1 VSVSGDQR
9 RAYAY
14 AAAAVLLWS
23 TVASAFKL
31 SLRHLRPDELLLWAN
46 GVSVVVLGLFV
57 ALAGKLGELRRFS
70 RRELLQRAALGLL
83 NPCLYY
89 LVLFRAYDRLPAQE
103 AQPLNYTWAVTL
115 ALLSI
120 PLLGQR
126 IGWREIGAMLV
137 SYSGVVVI
145 ATRGDLTGL
154 RFESPSGVGLAL
166 VSTIIW
172 ALFWIYDRRSTRD
185 PLAGLLV
192 SFVASLPVVLL
203 ENVIVGW
210 PPGFPSWRGLGG
222 AAYVGAFEMGVTFV
236 LWSRALKLSE
246 TTARVGNLIFFS
258 PFLSLVLIHFL
269 VGEEILSSSMVGLGL
284 IVAGNVLQ
292 QLAARPRYRK

>member
-1 VSVSGDQR
+1 VAAPSDQR
-9 RAYAY
+9 RAYAH

-31 SLRHLRPDELLLWAN
+31 SLRHLRPDALLLWAN
-46 GVSVVVLGLFV
+46 ASSAAVLGLAAAV
-57 ALAGKLGELRRFS
+57 AGKLRELRGLS
-70 RRELLQRAALGLL
+70 RRDLFQRAVLGLL

-89 LVLFRAYDRLPAQE
+89 LVLFRAYDLLPAQE

-126 IGWREIGAMLV
+126 IGWRGIGAMLV
-137 SYSGVVVI
+137 SYAGVVVI
-145 ATRGDLTGL
+145 ATRGDPLAL
-154 RFESPSGVGLAL
+154 RFESPTGVGLAL
-166 VSTIIW
+166 ASTVIW
-172 ALFWIYDRRSTRD
+172 ALFWIYDRRSTGD
-185 PLAGLLV
+185 PLVGLLV
-192 SFVASLPVVLL
+192 SFAASLPVVLL
-203 ENVIVGW
+203 ENVIVGGAPRLPAW
-210 PPGFPSWRGLGG
+210 PGLAG
-222 AAYVGAFEMGVTFV
+222 AAYIGAFEMGVTFV

-258 PFLSLVLIHFL
+258 PFLSLVLIRFL
-269 VGEEILSSSMVGLGL
+269 VGEEILASSVVGLGF

-292 QLAARPRYRK
+292 QLASRRTPT